1 MWILFYFI
9 FEIYNNNYFA
19 RMYYGIPLVDFKRGC
34 DYDPFFGFDSQLEC
48 HGWLPL
54 AIYNHLYS

>member
-1 MWILFYFI
+1 
-9 FEIYNNNYFA
+9 
-19 RMYYGIPLVDFKRGC
+19 MYYGIPLVDFKRGC

-54 AIYNHLYS
+54 AIYDHLYS